1 MLDASAIFTSYLTR
15 RRQPEKGN
23 IITTLAV
30 TASCPALR
38 QIILWLHFRRSG
50 RAHR

>member
-1 MLDASAIFTSYLTR
+1 MLGASAIFTSYLTR
-15 RRQPEKGN
+15 RRQLGKSN

-38 QIILWLHFRRSG
+38 QITMCLHFERSG
-50 RAHR
+50 RAPE